1 VTAVTV
7 PNAVPGKL
15 ASITTTPE
23 FAMTRPNRECREMH
37 RPAEVLYDAELDAV
51 SGGMMPLMATVTT
64 NLANMRHEM
73 LKSVA
78 QNLRA

>member
-1 VTAVTV
+1 MSLSLNLFPARAVV
-7 PNAVPGKL
+7 DALAQQEAAEHEGNANTPDAPPPASADQPEGMADSRSKL
-15 ASITTTPE
+15 LST
-23 FAMTRPNRECREMH
+23 M
-37 RPAEVLYDAELDAV
+37 L
-51 SGGMMPLMATVTT
+51 S